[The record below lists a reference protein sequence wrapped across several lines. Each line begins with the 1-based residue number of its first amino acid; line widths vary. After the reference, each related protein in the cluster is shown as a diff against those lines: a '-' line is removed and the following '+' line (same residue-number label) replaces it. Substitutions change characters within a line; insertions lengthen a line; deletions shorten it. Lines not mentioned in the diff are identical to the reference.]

1 MKVKDGIIILED
13 GAAVRYVPTKK
24 QGGVLKPVGIV
35 MHYTAGYTTAGDV
48 DTLAKSD
55 RKASAH
61 LVVGRDGE
69 LVQIV
74 PFDRVAWHAG
84 PSKYKDMSSLNNYA
98 IGIEI
103 SNCGWLRKTPTGK
116 YQDEYGNTMTPD
128 GEFVTGHRRLHSS
141 PDGWLHQKHPRL
153 GSAEVAWEPYYPA
166 QLTTLDA
173 VVKAL
178 CGAYDIKWIVSHE
191 EIDTRGWKT
200 DPGPAFPMQRYQTIL
215 KDHYYFPDLPLV
227 PSKPLVFDDTE
238 QVVKPVVAVPVT
250 RDADGKATTPTIILE
265 GGGGGGGGE
274 PSEPPAKKVSPVQ
287 AWWQRW
293 FGR

>member
-24 QGGVLKPVGIV
+24 QGGALKPAGIV
-35 MHYTAGYTTAGDV
+35 MHYTTGYTTAGDV

-55 RKASAH
+55 RKVSAH

-128 GEFVTGHRRLHSS
+128 GEFVSGKRRLHSS
-141 PDGWLHQKHPRL
+141 PDGWLHQTHPRV
-153 GSAEVAWEPYYPA
+153 GSQMLAWEPYYPE
-166 QLTTLDA
+166 QLKTLDA

-178 CGAYDIKWIVSHE
+178 CAKYDIKWIVSHE

-200 DPGPAFPMQRYQTIL
+200 DPGPAFPMQRYQDML
-215 KDHYYFPDLPLV
+215 KGAYVFPD
-227 PSKPLVFDDTE
+227 KPAAPTKPAVFDDSE
-238 QVVKPVVAVPVT
+238 LAVKPGPGISDEPKVTVVPVS
-250 RDADGKATTPTIILE
+250 
-265 GGGGGGGGE
+265 
-274 PSEPPAKKVSPVQ
+274 PSKS
-287 AWWQRW
+287 WWQRW